1 MRKFTGLQLAAALTA
16 PVLLLAAC
24 GKSTGADATTSAP
37 APSAAAASA
46 TGAPAQSPAAA
57 GGQPDVNGDGKVV
70 VGVMSPGDTNDKGYY
85 QGFVDEARAFADAR
99 GWTTIV
105 VDRINP
111 TDGINQATNLCR
123 QKVDLIA
130 IGASELKDSLAATT
144 DPACAGVNWYIS
156 TTTPVDQTE
165 YFTQS
170 NDYPDEQAVAAGYA
184 AGLLLKE
191 KGGTSAGYI
200 SGPELPFS
208 SIAAKGFLAG
218 LRLVVPEAKLAVT
231 FTGDFDDSA
240 KAKEAAQ
247 AQIAAGVQVIW
258 PYLGGATDAVA
269 ALANEHDVATLTP
282 GGNRC
287 EDPSVHYDISVIYSP
302 GAYFAAALSDFEN
315 GKLPMGGTR
324 SWRIGVDPVPTVIM
338 CDPNTALQPQVD
350 QAMKDIAAGTI
361 DVQSLVAAA
370 SN

>member
-1 MRKFTGLQLAAALTA
+1 MRHLSGRRLALIAVA
-16 PVLLLAAC
+16 PVVLLAAC
-24 GKSTGADATTSAP
+24 GKSTPADQPSATTEPATSVATAQASAP
-37 APSAAAASA
+37 ASA
-46 TGAPAQSPAAA
+46 GAQ
-57 GGQPDVNGDGKVV
+57 QPDVNGDGKVV
-70 VGVMSPGDTNDKGYY
+70 IGVMSPGDTNDKGYY
-85 QGFVDEARAFADAR
+85 QGFVDQARSFADER

-105 VDRINP
+105 IDRINP
-111 TDGINQATNLCR
+111 ANGVTQAVNLCR
-123 QKVDLIA
+123 QHADLIA

-156 TTTPVDQTE
+156 TTTPVDQTP

-191 KGGTSAGYI
+191 KGGTAAGYI

-208 SIAAKGFLAG
+208 TIAAKGFLAG
-218 LRLVVPEAKLAVT
+218 LRQVVPDATLAET

-247 AQIAAGVQVIW
+247 AQIANGVQVIW

-269 ALANEHDVATLTP
+269 KLANENGVATLTP

-287 EDPSVHYDISVIYSP
+287 GDPSVHYDISVIYSP
-302 GAYFAAALSDFEN
+302 GDYFAAALAEFEKN
-315 GKLPMGGTR
+315 QLEMGGTR

-338 CDPNTALQPQVD
+338 CDPNTAMQPQVD
-350 QAMKDIAAGTI
+350 QVMADIASGKI
-361 DVQSLVAAA
+361 DVASAIAAV
-370 SN
+370 S